1 MNKQTSRYL
10 LGLLLALAPA
20 AASSQVTTSPQLRP
34 GQVVVARQDT
44 LVNTRLDTVV
54 VVKKDTSFVMKYDT
68 MNVAQMANGLP
79 IIINN
84 NSVPDSVIARAVR
97 IGVLEALQIA
107 ALLPQNQQQRQ
118 VPAQQAPPL
127 QQQVPLQ
134 QQPATTVQHQVTAVL
149 PVAQQPLTTQG
160 IQPSQRRLAAPATTL
175 TASAAQLSETDTPA
189 DTVNRPKYLQTW
201 DNMQKRRRIQRIDR
215 DAARRVFIPKG
226 QWMMGASFNYQ
237 SWDTEN
243 INLLV
248 LKNMELEGHTFSAS
262 PYFGYF
268 LWNNICIGGRYN
280 YHRDYFFLGQFDMN
294 LGKLDLG
301 DLGEDLDLSLSLE
314 DLYYLEHTHEVA
326 VFGRMYQPLG
336 KKNIFAFFSD
346 VRAIYAYSV
355 GKNTTGSGKE
365 FDGSFER
372 AHTLQ
377 LAFCPGITY
386 FVTDFMAAEA
396 SIGIMGLKYRW
407 KNQQTNR
414 IESGTSR
421 SGGMNFKFNLL
432 SINLGVTF
440 YL

>member
-1 MNKQTSRYL
+1 MTKQTSRYL

-20 AASSQVTTSPQLRP
+20 AASSQAQQPKLRP
-34 GQVVVARQDT
+34 GQVIVARQDT
-44 LVNTRLDTVV
+44 VVSTRVDTMVI
-54 VVKKDTSFVMKYDT
+54 VKKDTAVVVKYDT
-68 MNVAQMANGLP
+68 LSAAQVANAYAP
-79 IIINN
+79 VANN
-84 NSVPDSVIARAVR
+84 NNNLTDEVIARAVR

-107 ALLPQNQQQRQ
+107 AILPQAQQQQ
-118 VPAQQAPPL
+118 PV
-127 QQQVPLQ
+127 QQQVVQ
-134 QQPATTVQHQVTAVL
+134 QQPVV
-149 PVAQQPLTTQG
+149 QQPVVQ
-160 IQPSQRRLAAPATTL
+160 QSVVQQPVVQQPVVQQVAPSQRRQPVQQQVAVQQSVPQQY
-175 TASAAQLSETDTPA
+175 AQQQGEEDPT
-189 DTVNRPKYLQTW
+189 RPKYLQTW
-201 DNMQKRRRIQRIDR
+201 DKMQKRRHIQRVDR
-215 DAARRVFIPKG
+215 ELMKRVFIPKG
-226 QWMMGASFNYQ
+226 QWMAGATFNYQ
-237 SWDTEN
+237 EWDTEN

-268 LWNNICIGGRYN
+268 LWNNICLGGRYN
-280 YHRDYFFLGQFDMN
+280 YHRDYFFLGQFDLN
-294 LGKLDLG
+294 
-301 DLGEDLDLSLSLE
+301 LGEDFNISLE

-326 VFGRMYQPLG
+326 AFGRLYQPLDR
-336 KKNIFAFFSD
+336 KNIFAFFSE

-355 GKNTTGSGKE
+355 GKNTTGSGAE

-377 LAFCPGITY
+377 LAFCPGMTA

-407 KNQQTNR
+407 KNQHTNR
-414 IESGTSR
+414 VENGSSH